1 MRTAGKALQRWL
13 LTLLSGRP
21 SLACASF
28 ALASA
33 LAFFALAV
41 SALALSRS
49 AGLLRGGGGG
59 GGDVEQRADL
69 GDGGWMLRA
78 LSPAGEAAQAGFVRA
93 SAEGRFLVFLAA
105 AF

>member
-1 MRTAGKALQRWL
+1 VATGGAWRPPAVAPGAPPPPPTFAVPSAVMR
-13 LTLLSGRP
+13 
-21 SLACASF
+21 
-28 ALASA
+28 
-33 LAFFALAV
+33 
-41 SALALSRS
+41 
-49 AGLLRGGGGG
+49 LLRGGGGG

-93 SAEGRFLVFLAA
+93 SAEGRFLVFLAD